1 MTERIVSV
9 GGNKATRP
17 LSDVRGVGVS
27 AAYPKTS
34 TGVNIL
40 SKGTVIT
47 KKAIIVAKVT
57 EVFADGTGT
66 QPTFKIGE
74 VGSDASFAA
83 TTIFTNAAN
92 GTTFTFAGELAALKN
107 LIVTATAAT
116 GDGTG
121 ALAITALILPKQ

>member
-1 MTERIVSV
+1 MTERIVSI

-17 LSDVRGVGVS
+17 ISDVRGVGVS

-34 TGVNIL
+34 TGVNVL

-47 KKAIIVAKVT
+47 KKVIIVAKVT
-57 EVFADGTGT
+57 EVFANGTGA

-83 TTIFTNAAN
+83 TSIFTDAAS
-92 GTTFTFAGELAALKN
+92 GTTFTFAGELTALKN

-116 GDGTG
+116 GTGTG
-121 ALAITALILPKQ
+121 ALAITVLILPKQ

>member
-1 MTERIVSV
+1 MERVLTV

-27 AAYPKTS
+27 ASYPKTS
-34 TGVNIL
+34 TGVYVL
-40 SKGTVIT
+40 STGTVKT
-47 KKAIIVAKVT
+47 KKTIIVALVT

-83 TTIFTNAAN
+83 TSIFTNAAS
-92 GTTFTFAGELAALKN
+92 GTTFTFAGELTALKN